1 MTMVYQTSVE
11 YKIKIC
17 FDRSGVS
24 FFYLVG
30 EGGMNYFAL
39 GSFWRFKML
48 VYSLICNSISVLQ
61 ARYNSIPHVDTGGIR

>member
-1 MTMVYQTSVE
+1 MENIKNSLYFNKTNGAN
-11 YKIKIC
+11 KI
-17 FDRSGVS
+17 
-24 FFYLVG
+24 G